1 MFIDIGFLVCS
12 STTTKTYLQ
21 CTKHTFIGV
30 CWILC
35 AWSLI
40 KNLTGWC
47 RKVFHCSF
55 LCLVI
60 FYFRIHVLLF
70 PSSGSCWLASRIL
83 SIMQS
88 SSPSLC
94 EEIKWNSGTK
104 KEKDFVLKN
113 HWLLKNQFNI
123 CQKPASCSWWKAK
136 TRIKIYAHQ
145 TGFTCLHHYKLTTY
159 ILPIG
164 K

>member
-60 FYFRIHVLLF
+60 FYFQIHVLLF

-104 KEKDFVLKN
+104 KEKDFVLKITDFSKTS
-113 HWLLKNQFNI
+113 LIFVKNQLAVVDER
-123 CQKPASCSWWKAK
+123 QRQELKYMLTK
-136 TRIKIYAHQ
+136 Q
-145 TGFTCLHHYKLTTY
+145 GLHVCT
-159 ILPIG
+159 IIN
-164 K
+164 